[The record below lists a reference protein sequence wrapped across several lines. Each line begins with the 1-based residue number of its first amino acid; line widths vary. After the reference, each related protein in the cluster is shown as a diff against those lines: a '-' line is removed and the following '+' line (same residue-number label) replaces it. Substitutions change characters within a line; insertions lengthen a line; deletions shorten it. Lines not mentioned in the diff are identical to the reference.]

1 MYNKTQN
8 QMDDL
13 FPETIEKEGEEGY
26 EYGLTRENE
35 QGILGTVANLF
46 SPVKR
51 EVLKPE
57 KTTYRQAD
65 MSPAGVYDV
74 IYTPAEYG
82 DPEFDISYMPI
93 VRGTKE
99 AYNFAKDFIF
109 SSEKRKQTA
118 EAAASA
124 AKQAPV
130 AIDTLI
136 RNQIVSGIA
145 MTEGYD
151 SLVTPEGDAIVYD
164 PLLVTGAVAP
174 AGIQALRAAKDGDVI
189 LGIFGGTRGRSSS
202 SRKSSY
208 QNAASDVEKLD
219 RENPE
224 VYDEVRAG
232 MGGNNPLL
240 TRKTFKDQ
248 EIFQR
253 SGGAFYGEDGMFRY
267 EIPTKGVEL
276 MPHFKY
282 KSKLSVTDSPETDTY
297 QIDITDIKNENLTLG
312 DVLKFDALYNEY
324 PILKKYKVTGLD
336 DEDIEKGVLGS
347 YSPSTLTFRV
357 KPGTEKQIVSTLLHE
372 AQHAVD
378 HIEYR
383 QHGANPEQYVD
394 EVLKTTYND
403 LNQKVENGR
412 NFFFYNLINQDKY
425 PRDYR
430 DSNATKLT
438 QDEIDFLENYSGPAF
453 FMYADNDLFSRSL
466 KNKDDP
472 LHSVA
477 VMAKNVA
484 EKLDESEQA
493 TLQELVELNHK
504 RKKAGEDLTKAEN
517 EAHQK
522 YLSTPGE
529 VDARNVQTRFDN
541 PEMQMQELP
550 LFTQDRPKDMS
561 LDPNDDLEFSVSK
574 ADDKPIDL
582 PPPEAAQK
590 TQIATTG
597 PTYAKAKTL
606 LDEANPEGK
615 TLDFGAGRGLGAKEI
630 GADTYEPFPREGFD
644 PTYTD
649 ASSIPDASYE
659 KLTSLNVLNVVP
671 RDMRDGIVKDIGRVL
686 KPNGQAIVTTRG
698 RDVLDAKGEKGP
710 EDMSII
716 TSSGTYQKGFTQ
728 KELTDYI
735 KETLGEGYT
744 VEPVKGLG
752 KAGVKI
758 TKDGQAAPRRGYNPA
773 DPNSRVFHLTKN
785 DYTKAD
791 VVGKG
796 FDDIGFH
803 VGTAAQASAR
813 GAGDKGYDQELLER
827 MSEGERILPMVLKD
841 DLKPARIPDMSSF
854 KSPNSWL
861 NNLSISEN
869 NKQDMALI
877 TENLEDAQ
885 LLMNAPSIVV
895 NGERRYMLPD
905 VMRIN
910 MDEKLWED
918 LIREAARANRVG
930 LDTINNQRH
939 REEWFTTIKNVA
951 NRNGYDSYVYRN
963 EYEGT
968 SDENID
974 DLVKQIKEASEG
986 KLDPSEI
993 DLKSRFDDSYMLLEP
1008 NQAKGLFGKMSE
1020 DKPEFMLNEGGVVP
1034 MKKQMELFD
1043 DGGLMQEGGTVDPV
1057 SGNDVPV
1064 GSTQEEVRDDIP
1076 ARLSEGEFVFPADVV
1091 RYFGLETLMK
1101 MRQEAKQG
1109 LQMMDAMGQ
1118 MGNSDEATLP
1128 DDIPFDINDLD
1139 MEDDGVVEYNEG
1151 GVVQQQGFTGV
1162 TNFQP
1167 QQYGQTY
1174 TQYQAPQIPTAQPLQ
1189 QAAVP
1194 TVPTMPQGQ
1203 VPSFES
1209 FTKAPEG
1216 TAPENREY
1224 INPTTGERR
1233 TFVFIGGKSTV
1244 QIPEGFIPVS
1254 DYDPTEAVVP
1264 TTSPETTRVVETQ
1277 DERDS
1282 DTGIESGGA
1291 TTAFGGNL
1299 NNRGNVENAFS
1310 ASLSFDGKLMPPTQ
1324 MFAMGASLASG
1335 NPLPEDM
1342 SATLTNITVP
1352 RPEGVYAEK
1361 PTAYSVKLK
1370 MSGKTYNDLFTG
1382 KNVTDRTE
1390 MEDLM
1395 KDIVSR
1401 YGEDYLTKTK
1411 ATLDVDQLLKDK
1423 RERDAEA
1430 KRQAEAK
1437 AEEDRQARVAQ
1448 RIEDEGQRQEALD
1461 KIAQKREERILY
1473 GTDDDADE
1481 RQSSGTTVSGA
1492 DLGGQTGRGSGA
1504 TAGGYGGTGRGRSD
1518 IGMAKGGMAKQ
1529 MKKSGLASKK

>member
-1 MYNKTQN
+1 MDNKTQN

-51 EVLKPE
+51 EVIKPE
-57 KTTYRQAD
+57 KTTYQQAD

-82 DPEFDISYMPI
+82 DPEFDVSYMPI

-99 AYNFAKDFIF
+99 AYEFAKDFIF
-109 SSEKRKQTA
+109 SSEKRKQTT
-118 EAAASA
+118 EAAVSA
-124 AKQAPV
+124 AKKAPV

-136 RNQIVSGIA
+136 RNQIASGVA

-151 SLVTPEGDAIVYD
+151 SLVTPEGEAIVYD

-174 AGIQALRAAKDGDVI
+174 AGIQAIRAAKDGDVI
-189 LGIFGGTRGRSSS
+189 LGIFGGDVGTSSK

-208 QNAASDVEKLD
+208 QKAESDIEKLD

-224 VYDEVRAG
+224 VYEEARAG
-232 MGGNNPLL
+232 LGGNNPLL
-240 TRKTFKDQ
+240 TRKTFKEQ

-253 SGGAFYGEDGMFRY
+253 SGGAFYGEDGAFRY
-267 EIPTKGVEL
+267 EIPTKGVKL
-276 MPHFKY
+276 RPHFKY
-282 KSKLSVTDSPETDTY
+282 KNKLSVADSPEDNTYRIDDTDV
-297 QIDITDIKNENLTLG
+297 KLRLV
-312 DVLKFDALYNEY
+312 DVLDYPELYNEY
-324 PILKKYKVTGLD
+324 PVLKQFGVTGLADKDID
-336 DEDIEKGVLGS
+336 DGVRGS
-347 YSPSTLTFRV
+347 YNPSTFTFRV
-357 KPGTEKQIVSTLLHE
+357 RPGNEKEIVSTLLHE
-372 AQHAVD
+372 VQHAVD

-383 QHGANPEQYVD
+383 QYGANPEQYLDESFKLAYDAIDQQVD
-394 EVLKTTYND
+394 HK
-403 LNQKVENGR
+403 KS
-412 NFFFYNLINQDKY
+412 FFFYNLINQDTF

-438 QDEIDFLENYSGPAF
+438 QDEIDFLKEYSGQAF
-453 FMYADNDLFSRSL
+453 FMYADNDLFSTSL
-466 KNKDDP
+466 KNKNHP

-484 EKLDESEQA
+484 EKLDDSEKA
-493 TLQELVELNHK
+493 SLQELVELNFQR
-504 RKKAGEDLTKAEN
+504 RKALSQYNKARLD
-517 EAHQK
+517 AHEK
-522 YLSTPGE
+522 YLSTAGE
-529 VDARNVQTRFDN
+529 VDARNVQTRFEN
-541 PEMQMQELP
+541 PEMQMQDLP
-550 LFTQDRPKDMS
+550 LFTQDRAKDLS
-561 LDPNDDLEFSVSK
+561 LDPNDDLNFSMSK

-728 KELTDYI
+728 KELTDYV

-869 NKQDMALI
+869 NKQDMALM

-968 SDENID
+968 SNENID

-1128 DDIPFDINDLD
+1128 DDIPFEL
-1139 MEDDGVVEYNEG
+1139 
-1151 GVVQQQGFTGV
+1151 
-1162 TNFQP
+1162 
-1167 QQYGQTY
+1167 
-1174 TQYQAPQIPTAQPLQ
+1174 
-1189 QAAVP
+1189 
-1194 TVPTMPQGQ
+1194 
-1203 VPSFES
+1203 
-1209 FTKAPEG
+1209 
-1216 TAPENREY
+1216 
-1224 INPTTGERR
+1224 
-1233 TFVFIGGKSTV
+1233 
-1244 QIPEGFIPVS
+1244 
-1254 DYDPTEAVVP
+1254 
-1264 TTSPETTRVVETQ
+1264 
-1277 DERDS
+1277 
-1282 DTGIESGGA
+1282 
-1291 TTAFGGNL
+1291 
-1299 NNRGNVENAFS
+1299 
-1310 ASLSFDGKLMPPTQ
+1310 
-1324 MFAMGASLASG
+1324 
-1335 NPLPEDM
+1335 
-1342 SATLTNITVP
+1342 
-1352 RPEGVYAEK
+1352 
-1361 PTAYSVKLK
+1361 AYSPPEVNCLIDLILAACTR
-1370 MSGKTYNDLFTG
+1370 SGY
-1382 KNVTDRTE
+1382 
-1390 MEDLM
+1390 
-1395 KDIVSR
+1395 
-1401 YGEDYLTKTK
+1401 
-1411 ATLDVDQLLKDK
+1411 
-1423 RERDAEA
+1423 
-1430 KRQAEAK
+1430 
-1437 AEEDRQARVAQ
+1437 
-1448 RIEDEGQRQEALD
+1448 
-1461 KIAQKREERILY
+1461 IL
-1473 GTDDDADE
+1473 
-1481 RQSSGTTVSGA
+1481 SGC
-1492 DLGGQTGRGSGA
+1492 
-1504 TAGGYGGTGRGRSD
+1504 SD
-1518 IGMAKGGMAKQ
+1518 ICF
-1529 MKKSGLASKK
+1529 